1 MEWLQEAFAA
11 YSWGIYLVVFIGPF
25 IQEDAAIVGAAA
37 ASAGG
42 AGDPTAIF
50 TLLLIG
56 LVLSDVW
63 KYWAGRYAVT
73 HPKVRHYAEKPRVL
87 AFKDRIFTRL
97 GLSLLT
103 VRFVPGT
110 RIPFYLAAGFFKAP
124 FPKFIIILCST
135 ALLYVTLAFALF
147 HFLGM
152 ALGEEVRQWMPLAVI
167 VIVLV
172 MVGIEVVKHR
182 RAGDAP

>member
-1 MEWLQEAFAA
+1 MEWLQQIFAD

-42 AGDPTAIF
+42 GGNPVALFIVLLTGLIF
-50 TLLLIG
+50 
-56 LVLSDVW
+56 SDVW
-63 KYWAGRYAVT
+63 KYWLGRYAVT
-73 HPKVRHYAEKPRVL
+73 HPKARHYAEKPRVL
-87 AFKDRIFTRL
+87 AFRDRIVNKL

-124 FPKFIIILCST
+124 FPKFITILCST
-135 ALLYVTLAFALF
+135 AFAYVALAFALL
-147 HFLGM
+147 HLLGM
-152 ALGEEVRQWMPLAVI
+152 ALGEEVRKWMPVAVI
-167 VIVLV
+167 ALVLV
-172 MVGIEVVKHR
+172 MVLREVIKSR
-182 RAGDAP
+182 SAGDTP